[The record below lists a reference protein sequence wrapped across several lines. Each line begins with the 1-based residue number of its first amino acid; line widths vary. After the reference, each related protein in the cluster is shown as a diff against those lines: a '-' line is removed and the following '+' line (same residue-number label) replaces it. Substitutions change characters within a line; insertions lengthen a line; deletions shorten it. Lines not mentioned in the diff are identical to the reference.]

1 MLNTYASRI
10 NWHGL
15 LSSTKNIHQLCRF
28 VTFWKH
34 QTCYFLCTKL
44 KKERLVS
51 WDQGTAK
58 KKKILVSEFWK
69 WKINC
74 CERGKWQPTLLNCK
88 KKFTAK
94 FIAFTLN
101 CQWIDECHLLMI
113 NRHFS
118 LHILIFQF
126 RPRDVLKGIYLCL
139 FMNSAYALAS
149 T

>member
-1 MLNTYASRI
+1 MLNTYALQFNRY
-10 NWHGL
+10 GL

-34 QTCYFLCTKL
+34 QTCSFLCTKL
-44 KKERLVS
+44 KKEILVS

-58 KKKILVSEFWK
+58 KKDPNQWILEME
-69 WKINC
+69 N
-74 CERGKWQPTLLNCK
+74 QLLRTRKMTANTAKLQK
-88 KKFTAK
+88 KKFTVK

-101 CQWIDECHLLMI
+101 CQWIDECHLLMT

-118 LHILIFQF
+118 LRILIFQF